1 MYCVTFFKKTYQI
14 PIDKYILSNS
24 PKFIRSYSKDG
35 GQCDDRYVSFWV
47 MVLVMVVGWGTGVS
61 YLYSRL
67 RDGNGC
73 AARTMEA
80 ECLMP
85 FKLHTKFNIITKEW
99 YTNIPK

>member
-1 MYCVTFFKKTYQI
+1 MFLVFLTRGFSLEDVAQNG
-14 PIDKYILSNS
+14 KY
-24 PKFIRSYSKDG
+24 D
-35 GQCDDRYVSFWV
+35 
-47 MVLVMVVGWGTGVS
+47 S

-73 AARTMEA
+73 AARTMEP

-85 FKLHTKFNIITKEW
+85 SKIHSKFNIITKEW